1 MCVHHCH
8 GEGSSQRPRRFR
20 VPFLDLSTWGHLPTI
35 PRRVRSQ
42 ASGDAGDKWLGLGCF
57 ASPRA
62 LLGGSVT
69 QPAEG
74 WEGVFPAGLEK
85 SDPGGCGGGEGSRPG
100 PQGQGLSSED
110 GGQPQ
115 SLLQGSHRTLWPA
128 GGRVTQGLP
137 RRPGRCSWLPSH
149 SLFPKHSP
157 VRSGTCRLQAP
168 PERLHEALV
177 AMRPLTGSQGPQATS
192 LFTQG
197 GRGPG
202 AQWGG
207 SHQLMG

>member
-42 ASGDAGDKWLGLGCF
+42 ASGDVGDKWLGLGCF

-69 QPAEG
+69 QSAEG
-74 WEGVFPAGLEK
+74 WEGVFPAGLEQ

-100 PQGQGLSSED
+100 PQGRASALRTGANLSHSSKGHTGHSGQLEAASHRACRGGPAAARGCPPTACFQSTVPSARGPADFRHRPSASTRLSSPRSPSRALRDLRPPPCSPRE
-110 GGQPQ
+110 GE
-115 SLLQGSHRTLWPA
+115 
-128 GGRVTQGLP
+128 GLE
-137 RRPGRCSWLPSH
+137 PS
-149 SLFPKHSP
+149 
-157 VRSGTCRLQAP
+157 GAAP
-168 PERLHEALV
+168 
-177 AMRPLTGSQGPQATS
+177 TN
-192 LFTQG
+192 
-197 GRGPG
+197 
-202 AQWGG
+202 
-207 SHQLMG
+207 